1 MRSMRLAT
9 TAAAVLVFATI
20 APATVATATSA
31 TPTGRVEMV
40 GDTMEVHAATD
51 RPAKFELAS
60 EGAEFPDGHRED
72 YVSLESGRKDHAYT
86 IVAPCKDAG
95 HDGKIEILCPA
106 ELVKHVHV
114 TMTDRSDKLEM
125 EYLLF
130 ADLTVDGGLGNDK
143 LDTLGAMTCTVFG
156 GAGNDSLGGCQKN
169 TFLDGGDGRDKLTM
183 PWTSYRGFPR
193 QLNGGAGMDRITG
206 NVDIDTVDCGPDT
219 DRATVDARDSTTNCE
234 LVSIR

>member
-1 MRSMRLAT
+1 MRSLRLAT
-9 TAAAVLVFATI
+9 TAAAVLVVAAI
-20 APATVATATSA
+20 APATAATATSA

-60 EGAEFPDGHRED
+60 EGAEFPDGHVEH
-72 YVSLESGRKDHAYT
+72 YVSLETGRKDDAYT
-86 IVAPCKDAG
+86 IVAPCKKAD
-95 HDGKIEILCPA
+95 HDGKVEILCPA
-106 ELVKHVHV
+106 DLTAHVDV
-114 TMTDRSDKLEM
+114 TMTARSDRLEM

-130 ADLTVDGGLGNDK
+130 ADLTVEGGLGNDK
-143 LDTLGAMTCTVFG
+143 LDTLGASTCTVFG
-156 GAGNDSLGGCQKN
+156 GGGNDSLGGCQRD
-169 TFLDGGDGRDKLTM
+169 TMLDGGDGNDKLTM

-193 QLNGGAGMDRITG
+193 QLNGGPGMDRITG
-206 NVDIDTVDCGPDT
+206 NVDVDTVDCGPDT